1 MNDPITVEAI
11 DQRSKVLMDE
21 FVEHREEM
29 NGTVSDPR
37 SVYEGWMIQKVASLQ
52 LLVME
57 LTAQLN
63 EIKFQLK

>member
-21 FVEHREEM
+21 FFEHREEM
-29 NGTVSDPR
+29 KGTVSDPR
-37 SVYEGWMIQKVASLQ
+37 LVYEGWMIQKVASLQ

>member
-21 FVEHREEM
+21 FFEHREEM
-29 NGTVSDPR
+29 KGTVPDPR
-37 SVYEGWMIQKVASLQ
+37 LVYEGWMIQKVASLQ